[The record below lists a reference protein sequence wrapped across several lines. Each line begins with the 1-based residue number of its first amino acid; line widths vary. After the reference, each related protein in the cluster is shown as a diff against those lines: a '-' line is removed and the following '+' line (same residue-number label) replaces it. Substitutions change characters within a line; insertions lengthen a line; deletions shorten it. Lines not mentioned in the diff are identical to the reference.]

1 VTRLALAALVSALAG
16 CVVVPLPPHDPTQAA
31 VGWLVQ
37 EAGAASRAQLLL
49 RLGEPDQV
57 ADEERVLIY
66 RWHDPRLLVLL
77 AGNAPGAVG
86 GFEIEKEFD
95 LVLRLDDRGRLVSHE
110 VADVTGLPGTG
121 VACTASGI
129 CVEGMGT
136 PPPALLADAARV
148 EERSHLVF
156 EASARPEAVEPLA
169 GSCRVLFFPA
179 DIGPASVWVDGRL
192 IGFGH
197 QGGWLA
203 ATLAPGKH
211 RAAVLSPQP
220 GPDAVEAA
228 HELELDCLAGSRS
241 YLVQQTVGFVGIAA
255 GALEAHPQP
264 PVAPQ
269 GGWRRYVSV
278 EPAAH

>member
-1 VTRLALAALVSALAG
+1 VTRLALAALAAALTG
-16 CVVVPLPPHDPTQAA
+16 CVVVPLPPHDPTQDA
-31 VGWLVQ
+31 VRWLAQ
-37 EAGAASRAQLLL
+37 EAGAASRAELLL

-57 ADEERVLIY
+57 ADEERLLIY

-77 AGNAPGAVG
+77 VGNAPGAVG
-86 GFEIEKEFD
+86 GFETEKEFD

-110 VADVTGLPGTG
+110 IADVTGLPGTG
-121 VACTASGI
+121 IACTASGI
-129 CVEGMGT
+129 CVEGAGT
-136 PPPALLADAARV
+136 PPPALLADVARV

-156 EASARPEAVEPLA
+156 EASAPPEAVEPLA
-169 GSCRVLFFPA
+169 ASCRLLFFPA

-197 QGGWLA
+197 RGGWLA
-203 ATLAPGKH
+203 ATLAPGIH

-228 HELELDCLAGSRS
+228 HELELDCVAGSRS
-241 YLVQQTVGFVGIAA
+241 YVVQQAVGFMGLAA
-255 GALEAHPQP
+255 GALEPSPQP

-269 GGWRRYVSV
+269 EGWRRYASIGSTTQ
-278 EPAAH
+278 